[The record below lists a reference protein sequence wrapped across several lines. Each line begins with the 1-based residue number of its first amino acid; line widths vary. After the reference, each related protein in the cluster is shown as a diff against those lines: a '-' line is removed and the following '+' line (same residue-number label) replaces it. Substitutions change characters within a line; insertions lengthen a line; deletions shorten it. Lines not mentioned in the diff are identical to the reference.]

1 MSTRT
6 YMLSLESL
14 EPVRKAVGS
23 KDRALLDALLQAV
36 GEDEDF
42 RSYARDMIMSPPP
55 AKEPGCWNYLVE
67 PLAEHLGL
75 SPRRLPLDD
84 WKHYAVWEDYR
95 ALAEPLLSERG
106 KRLLELLDS
115 GRPFV
120 GSGIEHDGCTFAWLT
135 AAEAASL
142 REELSAIDADAF
154 GELDEF
160 HEELTESLRE
170 TVDRNA
176 DLFLG
181 AH

>member
-6 YMLSLESL
+6 YMVSMQSID
-14 EPVRKAVGS
+14 PIRKAVGS
-23 KDRALLDALLQAV
+23 KDRDLLDTLLQAV
-36 GEDEDF
+36 GEDKDL
-42 RSYARDMIMSPPP
+42 RSYAEDMIMGSPP

-75 SPRRLPLDD
+75 CPHRLPLDD
-84 WKHYAVWEDYR
+84 WKHYYVWGDYR
-95 ALAEPLLSERG
+95 SIAGPLLSEKG
-106 KRLLELLDS
+106 KRLLEFMES

-120 GSGIEHDGCTFAWLT
+120 GSSMDHDGCMFAWLT
-135 AAEAASL
+135 AAEARRLLA
-142 REELSAIDADAF
+142 ELTAMDAETF

-160 HEELTESLRE
+160 HEELVESLQE

-176 DLFLG
+176 ALFIG